1 MALFVKKN
9 QKQIKNNQI
18 IIVSGLPRSGTS
30 MLMRMLEAGG
40 MEILT
45 DEIRKADTDNP
56 KGYYE
61 FELVKKLETD
71 KSWLPKAKGKV
82 VKVISML
89 LQHLPSDNTYKVLF
103 LKRNIQEVLASQK
116 QMLIRRGEPIDKI
129 SDEELTGIY
138 EKHLHQVIKWLSDQ
152 PSFDVLY
159 VNYND
164 IMTGPRKYSKK
175 IDQFIGGHSN
185 VDNMANVVDTSLYRQ
200 RRYRPSHKVS

>member
-40 MEILT
+40 LEILT
-45 DEIRKADTDNP
+45 DKIRKADTDNP

-71 KSWLPKAKGKV
+71 KSWLPTAKGRV
-82 VKVISML
+82 VKIISML
-89 LQHLPSDNTYKVLF
+89 LQHLPSDNTYKILF

-116 QMLIRRGEPIDKI
+116 QMLIRRGEPADKI
-129 SDEELTGIY
+129 SDKELTGIY
-138 EKHLHQVIKWLSDQ
+138 KKHLHQVIRWLSNQ
-152 PSFDVLY
+152 ASFDVLY

-164 IMTGPRKYSKK
+164 IVTAPHKYSKK

-185 VDNMANVVDTSLYRQ
+185 VENMANVVDTSLYRQ
-200 RRYRPSHKVS
+200 RSKISA